1 MRTSALVRFTGGLA
15 ASVLGLTL
23 LGIAPASAAEP
34 PLPVV
39 VDDTVT
45 LYPGQTTQL
54 NVLTNDTSP
63 SGDDLALCR
72 FPEPD
77 LLSGKLPAV
86 MVIDAGKIIGKTG
99 DVVVMVAPRTSG
111 THVIDYYVC
120 DHTHLVPAHLTVDIK
135 AVAPVAVHKVA
146 GKPGRLR
153 VTNHNDVAI
162 GLWYGDP
169 RSDDPDGRVK
179 IAAGETRTVRVQRHK
194 IAWMATIGAVSGKAS
209 MLTSPGIA
217 DMGIVHNIKLKGEP
231 LPKPKKPDLEDLGD
245 LGDLGGLLGRW
256 RA

>member
-23 LGIAPASAAEP
+23 LGTAPAFAAEP
-34 PLPVV
+34 PLPVA
-39 VDDTVT
+39 VDDTIT
-45 LYPGQTTQL
+45 LYPGQMTQL
-54 NVLTNDTSP
+54 NVLTNDSSP

-77 LLSGKLPAV
+77 LISGKLPAV
-86 MVIDAGKIIGKTG
+86 VVIDAGKIIGKTG
-99 DVVVMVAPRTSG
+99 DVVVMVDPRTSG

-120 DHTHLVPAHLTVDIK
+120 DHTHLVPAHLTVEVK
-135 AVAPVAVHKVA
+135 TVAPVAVRKVA

-153 VTNHNDVAI
+153 VTNHNDVAV
-162 GLWYGDP
+162 GFWYGDP

-179 IAAGETRTVRVQRHK
+179 LAAGETRTVRVQRHT
-194 IAWMATIGAVSGKAS
+194 ITWMATIGAGSGKAS
-209 MLTSPGIA
+209 MLTAPGIA
-217 DMGIVHNIKLKGEP
+217 DMGTVRNIKLKGEP
-231 LPKPKKPDLEDLGD
+231 LPRPKKPDLEDLVDIGD
-245 LGDLGGLLGRW
+245 IFGRW